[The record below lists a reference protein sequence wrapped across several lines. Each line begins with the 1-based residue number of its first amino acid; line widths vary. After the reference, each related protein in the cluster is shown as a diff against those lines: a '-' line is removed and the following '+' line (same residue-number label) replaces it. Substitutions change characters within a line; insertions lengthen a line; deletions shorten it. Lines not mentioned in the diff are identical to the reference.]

1 MLKLCMHVCMYVSQ
15 TFTLNLLQFLSK
27 YPCIVFILLP
37 KLLEFNNRSACGR
50 KFFILFMEISEPEL
64 KSCLT

>member
-1 MLKLCMHVCMYVSQ
+1 MHVCMYVSQ

-27 YPCIVFILLP
+27 YPCIVFNFLP
-37 KLLEFNNRSACGR
+37 QLLEFNNRSASGR
-50 KFFILFMEISEPEL
+50 KFLILFMEISEREL